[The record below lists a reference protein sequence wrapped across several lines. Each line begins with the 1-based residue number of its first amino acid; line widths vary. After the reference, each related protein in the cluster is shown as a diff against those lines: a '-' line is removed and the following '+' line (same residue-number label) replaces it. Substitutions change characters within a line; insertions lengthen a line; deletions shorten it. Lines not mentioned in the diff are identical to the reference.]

1 MYTVIIAER
10 KFMDLCEELSVFLK
24 PLLTPEI
31 VFCEWDRNGRNLEE
45 MLPDLKKL
53 TEFHREWRALIVN
66 QDGLEKVNP
75 FDYTGY
81 RDAFTGPEPHGDM
94 EKILQRRD
102 ARFASFEQAT
112 ANPLTRLTTALT
124 GIPSFN
130 YLIEDDA
137 ALESLLSGETDL
149 RAYMLRSQL
158 ADLNLLETAVRLESF
173 GKEQLLR
180 FCAAEQVDELIDG
193 VRTGDA
199 DKILSI
205 VPVEDLPG
213 FISQIGNSDVMHSDV
228 DYNESLVENTVKN
241 KILSAMAKDY
251 KIKDTEPCEVLC
263 FSPRTCDYHRY
274 LQRIGGF
281 VPDETR
287 YSRFAEYNL
296 YHEKIRFMVY
306 DLVAADSN
314 LYATEQMKM
323 VACLLA
329 MAANEFPPNAMV
341 PTRVYAVELDM
352 DEDAVRQTFSDYL
365 GRLKATSDMILDIRR
380 DLDRSDAEPL
390 DDHTSRKLF
399 ETDMRIPVE
408 INAYK
413 RTDFHV
419 LNNQLGL
426 SNDCPQEET
435 AYWGSQYGKIEKKF
449 NRFLREPRRA
459 VRTAVAGPFRD
470 VNRVS
475 DERIFRLSEYQRED
489 VEIKMLDEEWEMVQT
504 NPPGLM
510 NDDAYKKQMSDAD
523 GEVRKE
529 IAKRMTKAKTLI
541 FGGIAVAAYAA
552 GFIPLF
558 FGNLNNAKSFLFCL
572 LLTLVSLA
580 VFAGAGMGFLYLM
593 RKRLKKRFD
602 QFNSVI
608 SGILSQIE
616 ANLARVSSYL
626 GHACNFM
633 RGSSVIYSEESEA
646 DKKRRILAHHLN
658 SVKEASD
665 RATELF
671 SKFMDCNDAVTSDAE
686 PYLNDYTVMG
696 VYDFPVPF
704 NPAGRNVMFM
714 QPGYVVTV
722 PTDFVESIR
731 ISRVELYD

>member
-53 TEFHREWRALIVN
+53 TEFHKEWRALIVN

-81 RDAFTGPEPHGDM
+81 RDSFTGPEPHGDM

-102 ARFASFEQAT
+102 ARISSFEQAT

-124 GIPSFN
+124 GIPTFN

-158 ADLNLLETAVRLESF
+158 ADLNLAETAVRLEAF

-180 FCAAEQVDELIDG
+180 FCTADRVDELIG
-193 VRTGDA
+193 AVRAGDA
-199 DKILSI
+199 ERILS
-205 VPVEDLPG
+205 VVAVQDLPD
-213 FISQIGNSDVMHSDV
+213 FICQIGNADVMHSDV

-241 KILSAMAKDY
+241 KILSKLAKDY
-251 KIKDTEPCEVLC
+251 KIKDTEPYEVFC
-263 FSPRTCDYHRY
+263 FSPRTCDYGRY

-281 VPDETR
+281 VSDETQ
-287 YSRFAEYNL
+287 YSHFAEYNL
-296 YHEKIRFMVY
+296 YHEKLRFMVY

-323 VACLLA
+323 VTCLLA
-329 MAANEFPPNAMV
+329 MAGNAFPPNAMV
-341 PTRVYAVELDM
+341 PTRVYAVELGM
-352 DEDAVRQTFSDYL
+352 DEDAVRQTFTDYL
-365 GRLKATSDMILDIRR
+365 GKLKATSDMILDIRR
-380 DLDRSDAEPL
+380 DLDRSDAQPL
-390 DDHTSRKLF
+390 DNHTSRELF

-408 INAYK
+408 IREYK
-413 RTDFHV
+413 RSDFHV
-419 LNNQLGL
+419 RDNQLGL

-435 AYWGSQYGKIEKKF
+435 AYWGSQYREVEKKF

-459 VRTAVAGPFRD
+459 VKTAVTGPFRD
-470 VNRVS
+470 TNRVS
-475 DERIFRLSEYQRED
+475 DERIFRLSEFQRED
-489 VEIKMLDEEWEMVQT
+489 VEIKMLDEEWEMTQT

-510 NDDAYKKQMSDAD
+510 NDEAYKKQLSDAD
-523 GEVRKE
+523 GEIRRE

-541 FGGIAVAAYAA
+541 FGGIALAAYAA

-558 FGNLNNAKSFLFCL
+558 FGNLNNTKSFLTCL
-572 LLTLVSLA
+572 FLTLVSLA
-580 VFAGAGMGFLYLM
+580 LFAGAGVGFLYLM
-593 RKRLKKRFD
+593 RKRLKNLFFH
-602 QFNSVI
+602 FNRVV
-608 SGILSQIE
+608 SGVLSQIE
-616 ANLARVSSYL
+616 ANLAKISSYL

-633 RGSSVIYSEESEA
+633 RGSSVVYSEESEA
-646 DKKRRILAHHLN
+646 DKKRRVLAHHLN
-658 SVKEASD
+658 CVKEASD

-671 SKFMDCNDAVTSDAE
+671 SKFMDCSGAAAQDAE

-696 VYDFPVPF
+696 VYDYPVPF
-704 NPAGRNVMFM
+704 NPAGRNIMFL